1 MEENMNY
8 LFSLNPSID
17 DKDIY
22 ILGNNSVSL
31 LLFSVLLQ
39 NNVYVKGF
47 VSSTREDDNV
57 KIMNKPIV
65 DVAFLEHAKNE
76 IAIVAAGEDMLNKA
90 KEMHSKGFQVY
101 FDYNYTAY
109 MGDCVLIDGDEE

>member
-1 MEENMNY
+1 MHY
-8 LFSLNPSID
+8 LFSLNPSLD
-17 DKDIY
+17 GKDIY
-22 ILGNNSVSL
+22 ILGKGSVSL

-39 NNVYVKGF
+39 NNAYVKGF
-47 VSSTREDDNV
+47 VSSVKEDV

-65 DVAFLEHAKNE
+65 DVAFLETMKAD
-76 IAIVAAGEDMLNKA
+76 IVIVATGEEMLSEA
-90 KEMHSKGFQVY
+90 QEMQNKGFQVY